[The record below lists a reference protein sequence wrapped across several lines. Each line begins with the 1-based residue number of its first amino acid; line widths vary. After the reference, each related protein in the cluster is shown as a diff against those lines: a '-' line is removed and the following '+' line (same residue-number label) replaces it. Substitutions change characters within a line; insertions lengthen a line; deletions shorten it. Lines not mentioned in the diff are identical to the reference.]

1 MTFIR
6 NTIIFVVLVSCCV
19 FAANIRWG
27 VSVGGGLTSTVGD
40 SPEFVP
46 SSAGYEGTF
55 SVDGTYSILPDLSIR
70 TAVGMDYRD
79 FRASTRVA
87 GPEGGLEDEI
97 LSLLYLEIPVYA
109 RFKPTENTIGEA
121 GPVMAFNLLSK
132 YYDIY
137 SEKWFDVESANLFQL
152 GFSLG
157 MGLVFSETVE
167 MNMRF
172 AYMFMNMFDKDD
184 VGCMSQMV
192 KFQLGFSY
200 WFLK

>member
-1 MTFIR
+1 MHFIR
-6 NTIIFVVLVSCCV
+6 NTISVVVLVSCCA
-19 FAANIRWG
+19 FAANFRAG
-27 VSVGGGLTSTVGD
+27 AAVGGGLTSTVGD

-46 SSAGYEGTF
+46 SSAGYEGSF
-55 SVDGTYSILPDLSIR
+55 SIDGAYAIIPDLSIR
-70 TAVGMDYRD
+70 TAVGLSYRD
-79 FRASTRVA
+79 FRASRRIA
-87 GPEGGLEDEI
+87 GPEGGLEDEV
-97 LSLLYLEIPVYA
+97 LSLLYLEVPVYA
-109 RFKPTENTIGEA
+109 RFKPTQNTVGEA

-137 SEKWFDVESANLFQL
+137 SEKWFDVKSTNLFQL

-157 MGLVFSETVE
+157 MGLEFSESVE
-167 MNMRF
+167 LNLRF

-184 VGCMSQMV
+184 VGCLSQMI